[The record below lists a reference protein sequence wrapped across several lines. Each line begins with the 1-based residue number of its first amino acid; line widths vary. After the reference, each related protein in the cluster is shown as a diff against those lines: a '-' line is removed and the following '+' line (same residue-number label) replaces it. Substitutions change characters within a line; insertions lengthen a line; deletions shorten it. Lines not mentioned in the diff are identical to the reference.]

1 MQHKKKESVH
11 YCKGQ
16 SRASAKLRAIAMSC
30 DVVVDQALRK
40 RTNTCQTMPTS
51 RRKKRARTHVAISYD
66 DDLREDDDRD
76 ITVVRSTGGRFIH
89 SSTVVREP
97 EARATDSTN
106 PWTNGF
112 FDKNSEAFV
121 VDSLPDELQ
130 GFDMPDSQLDF
141 NEEVK
146 DRPKVL
152 TVVCRLL
159 LVY

>member
-1 MQHKKKESVH
+1 
-11 YCKGQ
+11 
-16 SRASAKLRAIAMSC
+16 
-30 DVVVDQALRK
+30 
-40 RTNTCQTMPTS
+40 MPTS
-51 RRKKRARTHVAISYD
+51 RRKKRARTQVTISYD
-66 DDLREDDDRD
+66 DDPREGDGCRD
-76 ITVVRSTGGRFIH
+76 ITVVRSTGGRILQ
-89 SSTVVREP
+89 STVVVREP
-97 EARATDSTN
+97 EARATDSTD

-130 GFDMPDSQLDF
+130 GFDMPDSQLDS

-152 TVVCRLL
+152 TVVYRLL